1 MAENEMVDKPL
12 MTKERE
18 LACNLLS
25 EFEDFLAQ
33 HNVKIPNEERD
44 EYESPEDE
52 KAILF
57 GSQYY
62 SLEDKLEEMIKKFKE
77 VKK

>member
-1 MAENEMVDKPL
+1 MTEDNE
-12 MTKERE
+12 MTKEKE
-18 LACNLLS
+18 LAGQILS
-25 EFEDFLAQ
+25 EFEEFLAG

-44 EYESPEDE
+44 EYESDEDE

>member
-1 MAENEMVDKPL
+1 MTEDNE

-18 LACNLLS
+18 LASTILD
-25 EFEDFLAQ
+25 EFEEFLVG
-33 HNVKIPNEERD
+33 HDIKIPNKERD

-57 GSQYY
+57 GSEYY
-62 SLEDKLEEMIKKFKE
+62 SLEDTLTEMIKKYKLRIFK
-77 VKK
+77 K